1 MAEFASRW
9 PHVRRWAITT
19 VRAAVTA
26 DRVSAERD
34 ESLDTQ
40 VVVSVAPSR
49 LETSVSRQYL
59 VTVEAWSY
67 ANLVLSK
74 DNAHD
79 LCADAAYAIE
89 SAPRDANP
97 MVRAELNAGPTEGRD
112 EAGHYYY
119 TATVLVVTHRLP

>member
-9 PHVRRWAITT
+9 PNIRKHFLPII
-19 VRAAVTA
+19 RAAVVA

-34 ESLDTQ
+34 ESKPRQ

-49 LETSVSRQYL
+49 LETAVSRQYL

-67 ANLVLSK
+67 ADPVLAK

-79 LCADAAYAIE
+79 LCTDAAYSIE
-89 SAPRDANP
+89 SAPRDGNP
-97 MVRAELNAGPTEGRD
+97 VIRAELNVGPTEERD

-119 TATVLVVTHRLP
+119 SATILVVAHRLP